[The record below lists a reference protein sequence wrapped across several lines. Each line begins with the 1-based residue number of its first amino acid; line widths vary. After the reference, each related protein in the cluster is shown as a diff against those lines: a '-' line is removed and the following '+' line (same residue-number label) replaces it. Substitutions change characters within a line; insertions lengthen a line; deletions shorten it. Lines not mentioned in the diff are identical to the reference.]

1 MLTATSDGLS
11 EIIDRSR
18 GNIAKMSKLT
28 RGAIDALKPHEK
40 NDVWLWDSE
49 LPGFGVRVQPS
60 GRRLYVVRY
69 KVKDANRTQRKMV
82 LCRYQDAAPEKARGM
97 AREVFQ
103 AVARGED
110 PAAERAP
117 EKKPKPTVTVE
128 DLFTG
133 YVTNLRDKGKASAEV
148 VEYALLKGGK
158 NAADALGR
166 TKHPAA
172 VTSADV
178 VSYVARFYREGHR
191 GAADKARGYI
201 QAAYNWALR
210 SANDYTTLVRR
221 DWGITMNPAT
231 SVAKDHG
238 AIKERNRN
246 LNADEIRQL
255 WQACDDHTAGF
266 TEGTEVCIR
275 MMLACGQ
282 RVQETLR
289 LCGRE
294 LDLDAA
300 TWTLPAAKTKGKKRD
315 HTIPLPAI
323 IVPHLR
329 ALKDKHGDGTLFP
342 ARPGSAHATLRDIS
356 VAHAVARW
364 LAMDGVE
371 MEKFQTRDLR
381 RSWKSRAHDAGIDR
395 FTRDL
400 IQQHAKNDTGSKNYD
415 RANYLPQMT
424 EAMEKWSAWL
434 EACVYPTTAP
444 VALIAYVPNSVNN
457 GGHLT
462 N

>member
-1 MLTATSDGLS
+1 
-11 EIIDRSR
+11 
-18 GNIAKMSKLT
+18 MSKLT
-28 RGAIDALKPHEK
+28 RAAIDALKPHEK

-60 GRRLYVVRY
+60 GRKLYVVRY
-69 KVKDANRTQRKMV
+69 RTKDAQRAQRKMV
-82 LCRYQDAAPEKARGM
+82 LCRYNDAAPEKARGM

-110 PAAERAP
+110 PVGQRAP
-117 EKKPKPTVTVE
+117 EPKKKGATLE
-128 DLFTG
+128 EMFEG
-133 YVTNLRDKGKASAEV
+133 YVAKLKAKGQASAYV
-148 VEYALLKGGK
+148 VERALLKGHN
-158 NAADALGR
+158 NAADGLGR
-166 TKHPAA
+166 HKHPSEI
-172 VTSADV
+172 TSADV
-178 VSYVARFYREGHR
+178 VAYVAGFYREGHR

-201 QAAYNWALR
+201 RTAYAWAIK
-210 SANDYTTLVRR
+210 SANDYTTVVRR
-221 DWGITMNPAT
+221 TWGVTHNPAAD
-231 SVAKDHG
+231 VAKDHG
-238 AIKERNRN
+238 AIGVRDRN
-246 LNADEIRQL
+246 LSADEIRTL
-255 WQACDDHTAGF
+255 WTACDDRTAGF
-266 TEGTEVCIR
+266 TEGVEICIR

-300 TWTLPAAKTKGKKRD
+300 TWTMPAEKTKGKKRE

-323 IVPHLR
+323 IVPYLR

-342 ARPGSAHATLRDIS
+342 ARTGSQHDTIGSIS

-364 LAMDGVE
+364 LDMDGVE

-381 RSWKSRAHDAGIDR
+381 RTWKSRSHDAGVDR

-415 RANYLPQMT
+415 RADYLPQMRA
-424 EAMEKWSAWL
+424 AMEKWSTWL
-434 EACVYPTTAP
+434 EECVYPTTKDDSE
-444 VALIAYVPNSVNN
+444 IADVPDLSNN
-457 GGHLT
+457 VSTST
-462 N
+462 NQGRLCNHSNP